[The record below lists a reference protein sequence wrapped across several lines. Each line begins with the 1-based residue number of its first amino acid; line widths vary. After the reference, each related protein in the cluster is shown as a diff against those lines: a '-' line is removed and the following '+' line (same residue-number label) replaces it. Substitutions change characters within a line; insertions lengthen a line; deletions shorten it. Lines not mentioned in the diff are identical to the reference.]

1 MTTELMILPEF
12 KFETFAPAV
21 IEFNYRELADAL
33 DLHLEKYTKLK
44 VTAESLAADKKL
56 AQELGAQ
63 AKIINRARL
72 DRKKELTEPVAIFE
86 TQMKDLEGKIA
97 TVQNAINEQ
106 VKVFEAE
113 KLAEITGIIAAEF
126 EAQKEKQGLRHG
138 AVFSSFIGE
147 IDELTKLTAITASGA
162 LTAKTKAAI
171 AEAVAFSVALQNKGD
186 LRLAKLEAECYRLG
200 LAAPLNQ
207 AHVNHILYAED
218 AEYQAGLEKIIA
230 AEVQR
235 EQQAVAAHKAR
246 IEAEAKAKAEAE
258 ARAALEQERQARLA
272 QEAKERADFEARV
285 HAEAKKSVSV
295 EQFNTQLL
303 NSAELVD
310 EPQHQLVD
318 VNQEPAPALQPQAS
332 NGKTIVTCTFELDV
346 PAHAPSAAIEAKFR
360 KMLEV
365 AGFTTLTAIHIQRA
379 QVAA

>member
-1 MTTELMILPEF
+1 MTTELMTLPEF

-21 IEFNYRELADAL
+21 IEFNYRALSDAL
-33 DLHLEKYTKLK
+33 DIQLEKYSNVK

-63 AKIINRARL
+63 AKAISRARI

-86 TQMKDLEGKIA
+86 GQMKELEGKIA

-106 VKVFEAE
+106 VRVFEQE
-113 KLAEITGIIAAEF
+113 KITEIYKAVNAEF
-126 EAQKEKQGLRHG
+126 ASQVSKAGLR
-138 AVFSSFIGE
+138 VDFTNFL
-147 IDELTKLTAITASGA
+147 DEVEGLVKLTAITATGA

-171 AEAVAFSVALQNKGD
+171 LAEVNERLNTQNMVD

-207 AHVNHILYAED
+207 AHVNHILLLDEATYHTE
-218 AEYQAGLEKIIA
+218 LEKIVA

-235 EQQAVAAHKAR
+235 EHQAVAAHKAR

-258 ARAALEQERQARLA
+258 ANAQAQAQIAAERAAMEVQLA
-272 QEAKERADFEARV
+272 K
-285 HAEAKKSVSV
+285 
-295 EQFNTQLL
+295 
-303 NSAELVD
+303 

-318 VNQEPAPALQPQAS
+318 VNQEPAPATQEAATS
-332 NGKTIVTCTFELDV
+332 TSGKTVVTCTFELDV

-360 KMLEV
+360 KMLEA
-365 AGFTTLTAIHIQRA
+365 AGFKTLANIHIQRPQNEEA
-379 QVAA
+379 E